1 MFAALLALISFY
13 IAIRVSLSEV
23 SRRIAKF
30 RQSWKQ
36 VVKTERLEIMSKK
49 ELPARRRTGV
59 VNGISAFQKN
69 AEHRKYTKRELC
81 LPFLDSGSLFQ
92 SRNEN
97 SSSETDVGSSCRIS
111 DDNILNM
118 LKVPT
123 ENHNASIFDRLFHQ
137 ISFILRKDAKVSYPD
152 VSEKVLSAD
161 RVKTAIKT
169 SVMEDLKGQDIKES
183 GIIAAQVTHK
193 QRAVH
198 VLHQMRSCIS
208 SFLLKIAAWV
218 MYKLL
223 GKMLDGIEVRKDQI
237 ETLKKVAE
245 ENVPMIY
252 LPLHRSHLD
261 YILVTFIL
269 FMNDLRAPLVAAG
282 NNLMIP
288 FFGALLRGLGA
299 FFIKRKLDPQNGQ
312 RDYVYRAVLHT
323 YMEESLKAGHSL
335 EFFIEGGRSR
345 TGKAV
350 LPKAGLLS
358 IVVDTLMSGG
368 IRDAYIVPIAMSYE
382 KLLDG
387 NFVSEQLG
395 RPKEMESFSSAIQ
408 GIWRTLHSNYGTVR
422 VDFCQPFSL
431 KDFLIAAEY
440 SYNSPVR
447 TLQPCLLPQN
457 QCFFN
462 HNMKSRRR
470 SEYGTEVV
478 SEDHRQLIK
487 DCADYVVYTAFSAY
501 SVMSTNALAFL
512 FLTKHRKATS
522 FDHLV
527 NSMDWIREEIVKRNK
542 TISYFGDSAEMIRRS
557 TKLLGKKLVTLDA
570 IKMDWYSNNNR
581 KTVYYKPSVNL
592 PDVLE
597 LQYYA
602 NSVVPVFLLESI
614 IVNAIYS
621 LLPEESRK
629 NADDRKDY
637 VLRKDILKYSLEL
650 SSILQYEFIFSPPG
664 TGICTVLN
672 ATIDDLLD
680 NSLLHIKKSDVDKND
695 SLILNDSKMDDFF
708 AYGNHAELQQEIKLN
723 LDDGNN
729 TVQFLQCVLS
739 PFIESYFLVAGVLY
753 KLIDSEMEETQLL
766 QDIKNLG
773 LKKIH
778 LGQIFHEESLGLDTL
793 KNGLKLFES
802 WKILNVRTHNSQKM
816 YSLQS
821 YYNDFAKIEDV
832 VNRIGKYKK

>member
-1 MFAALLALISFY
+1 M
-13 IAIRVSLSEV
+13 IA
-23 SRRIAKF
+23 
-30 RQSWKQ
+30 
-36 VVKTERLEIMSKK
+36 
-49 ELPARRRTGV
+49 
-59 VNGISAFQKN
+59 
-69 AEHRKYTKRELC
+69 C
-81 LPFLDSGSLFQ
+81 LPTLNASFG
-92 SRNEN
+92 EKI
-97 SSSETDVGSSCRIS
+97 SSFCLLVGSSIQVP
-111 DDNILNM
+111 DDNINM

-123 ENHNASIFDRLFHQ
+123 ENHNASIFDRFFHQ
-137 ISFILRKDAKVSYPD
+137 ISFILRKDAKVLYPD
-152 VSEKVLSAD
+152 VSEKVLSSD

-169 SVMEDLKGQDIKES
+169 SVMEDLKGQDIVNS
-183 GIIAAQVTHK
+183 GILTAQITHK

-198 VLHQMRSCIS
+198 ILHQMRSCIS

-237 ETLKKVAE
+237 ETLKKVSE

-312 RDYVYRAVLHT
+312 RDFVYRAVLHT

-358 IVVDTLMSGG
+358 IVVDTLMSGK

-387 NFVSEQLG
+387 NFISEQLG
-395 RPKEMESFSSAIQ
+395 KPKEMESFSSAIQ
-408 GIWRTLHSNYGTVR
+408 AIWRTLHSNYGTVR

-431 KDFLIAAEY
+431 KEFLLAAEY

-487 DCADYVVYTAFSAY
+487 DCADYVVYTAFGAY
-501 SVMSTNALAFL
+501 SLMSTNLLAFL
-512 FLTKHRKATS
+512 LLTKHRKGAT
-522 FDHLV
+522 FENLA
-527 NSMDWIREEIVKRNK
+527 NSMNWIREEITKRNK
-542 TISYFGDSAEMIRRS
+542 TVSFFGDSSELIRRATS
-557 TKLLGKKLVTLDA
+557 LLGKKLVNLDA
-570 IKMDWYSNNNR
+570 IKMDWYSNNNK

-602 NSVVPVFLLESI
+602 NSVLPVFLLESI
-614 IVNAIYS
+614 IINAVYS
-621 LLPEESRK
+621 LNPEESNK
-629 NADDRKDY
+629 NEDERDY
-637 VLRKDILKYSLEL
+637 VLRKDILKHSLEL
-650 SSILQYEFIFSPPG
+650 CSILQYEFIFSPPG
-664 TGICTVLN
+664 TSICTVLN

-680 NSLLHIKKSDVDKND
+680 NSYLLMKKQDTSTTN
-695 SLILNDSKMDDFF
+695 SDSKVDDFLT
-708 AYGNHAELQQEIKLN
+708 YGEQAELLQEIKLN
-723 LDDGNN
+723 TEENRN
-729 TVQFLQCVLS
+729 TVLFLHSILTSLV
-739 PFIESYFLVAGVLY
+739 ESYVLTAGVLF
-753 KLIDSEMEETQLL
+753 KLIDTEIEETVLL
-766 QDIKNLG
+766 QEIKNLG
-773 LKKIH
+773 HKKVN
-778 LGQIFHEESLGLDTL
+778 LGQICYEECLGLDTL
-793 KNGLKLFES
+793 KNALKLFES
-802 WKILNVRTHNSQKM
+802 WKIVNVRTMNSQKL
-816 YSLQS
+816 YSLQPN
-821 YYNDFAKIEDV
+821 YNDVSKIDDII
-832 VNRIGKYKK
+832 NRIGKYKN

>member
-1 MFAALLALISFY
+1 MLI
-13 IAIRVSLSEV
+13 
-23 SRRIAKF
+23 
-30 RQSWKQ
+30 
-36 VVKTERLEIMSKK
+36 
-49 ELPARRRTGV
+49 
-59 VNGISAFQKN
+59 
-69 AEHRKYTKRELC
+69 
-81 LPFLDSGSLFQ
+81 
-92 SRNEN
+92 
-97 SSSETDVGSSCRIS
+97 
-111 DDNILNM
+111 
-118 LKVPT
+118 
-123 ENHNASIFDRLFHQ
+123 NASIFDRIFHQ
-137 ISFILRKDAKVSYPD
+137 ISFVLRKDAKVSYPD

-169 SVMEDLKGQDIKES
+169 SVMEDLKGQDIANS
-183 GIIAAQVTHK
+183 GILTAQVTHK

-198 VLHQMRSCIS
+198 ILHQMRSCIS

-237 ETLKKVAE
+237 ETLKKVSE
-245 ENVPMIY
+245 ENVPIIY

-312 RDYVYRAVLHT
+312 RDFVYRAVLHT

-387 NFVSEQLG
+387 NFISEQLG
-395 RPKEMESFSSAIQ
+395 KPKEMESFSSAMQ
-408 GIWRTLHSNYGTVR
+408 AIWRTLHSNYGTVR

-431 KDFLIAAEY
+431 KEFLLAAEY

-487 DCADYVVYTAFSAY
+487 DCADYVVYTAFGAY
-501 SVMSTNALAFL
+501 SLMSTNLLAFL
-512 FLTKHRKATS
+512 LLSKHRKGAS
-522 FDHLV
+522 FENLV
-527 NSMDWIREEIVKRNK
+527 NSMNWLREEITKRNK
-542 TISYFGDSAEMIRRS
+542 TISFFGDSSDLIRRATS
-557 TKLLGKKLVTLDA
+557 LLGENLVSLDA
-570 IKMDWYSNNNR
+570 IKMDWYSNNK

-602 NSVVPVFLLESI
+602 NSVLPVFLMESI
-614 IVNAIYS
+614 IINAINS
-621 LLPEESRK
+621 LHPKESNRNEEGK
-629 NADDRKDY
+629 NY
-637 VLRKDILKYSLEL
+637 VLRKDILTHSLEL

-664 TGICTVLN
+664 TSICTVLN

-680 NSLLHIKKSDVDKND
+680 NSYLLLNETSKVDSDLKLDEFSTYEEQAELLH
-695 SLILNDSKMDDFF
+695 
-708 AYGNHAELQQEIKLN
+708 EIKLN
-723 LDDGNN
+723 SGENRN
-729 TVQFLQCVLS
+729 TILFLHNILT
-739 PFIESYFLVAGVLY
+739 PLIESYLLTAGVLF
-753 KLIDSEMEETQLL
+753 KLVDIEMEEAVLL
-766 QDIKNLG
+766 QEVKNLG
-773 LKKIH
+773 QKKLN
-778 LGQIFHEESLGLDTL
+778 LGQICFEESLGLDTL
-793 KNGLKLFES
+793 KNALKLYES
-802 WKILNVRTHNSQKM
+802 WKIINVRTHNSLKL
-816 YSLQS
+816 YSLQPN
-821 YYNDFAKIEDV
+821 YNDVSKIEDII
-832 VNRIGKYKK
+832 NRIGKYKN

>member
-23 SRRIAKF
+23 SRRIARF
-30 RQSWKQ
+30 RESWKQ
-36 VVKTERLEIMSKK
+36 VVKTEKLETMSKK

-69 AEHRKYTKRELC
+69 NENRKYTKRELS
-81 LPFLDSGSLFQ
+81 LPFLDSGSWF
-92 SRNEN
+92 RVKEEN
-97 SSSETDVGSSCRIS
+97 SISEIDVGNSHRIP

-123 ENHNASIFDRLFHQ
+123 ENHNASLFDRLFHQ

-152 VSEKVLSAD
+152 VSEKVLSSD

-223 GKMLDGIEVRKDQI
+223 GKMLDGIEVRRDQI

-358 IVVDTLMSGG
+358 IVVDTLMSNG

-387 NFVSEQLG
+387 TFVSEQLG
-395 RPKEMESFSSAIQ
+395 RPKEMESFSTAIQ

-431 KDFLIAAEY
+431 KDFLLAAEY

-470 SEYGTEVV
+470 SEYGTEIV

-487 DCADYVVYTAFSAY
+487 DCADYVVYTSFNAY

-542 TISYFGDSAEMIRRS
+542 TFSYFGDSSEMIKRA

-570 IKMDWYSNNNR
+570 IKMDWYSNNNK

-629 NADDRKDY
+629 NTDDGDY

-680 NSLLHIKKSDVDKND
+680 NSLLYIKKSDANKNG
-695 SLILNDSKMDDFF
+695 SLILNDSKIDDFF

-723 LDDGNN
+723 PDDGNN

-739 PFIESYFLVAGVLY
+739 PFIESYSLVAGVLY

-766 QDIKNLG
+766 QDIKSLG
-773 LKKIH
+773 LKKVH
-778 LGQIFHEESLGLDTL
+778 LGQIFHEEALGLDTL

-802 WKILNVRTHNSQKM
+802 WKILNVRTRNSQKI

-821 YYNDFAKIEDV
+821 YYNDISKIEDV
-832 VNRIGKYKK
+832 VNRIEKYKK

>member
-1 MFAALLALISFY
+1 MFAAVLALISFY

-30 RQSWKQ
+30 RQSWNQ
-36 VVKTERLEIMSKK
+36 VVKKEKIETMYKK
-49 ELPARRRTGV
+49 EIPARRRTGV
-59 VNGISAFQKN
+59 VNGVTPFQRN
-69 AEHRKYTKRELC
+69 GNRKFTKKELT
-81 LPFLDSGSLFQ
+81 LPFLDTGNWFQGNDETSTGS
-92 SRNEN
+92 EA
-97 SSSETDVGSSCRIS
+97 DVGSSFQVP
-111 DDNILNM
+111 DDNINM

-137 ISFILRKDAKVSYPD
+137 ISFILRKDAKISYPD
-152 VSEKVLSAD
+152 VSEKVLSSD

-169 SVMEDLKGQDIKES
+169 SVMEDLKGQDIVNS
-183 GIIAAQVTHK
+183 GILTAQVTHK

-198 VLHQMRSCIS
+198 ILHQMRSCIS

-237 ETLKKVAE
+237 ETLKKVSE
-245 ENVPMIY
+245 ENVPMIF

-312 RDYVYRAVLHT
+312 RDFVYRAVLHT

-387 NFVSEQLG
+387 NFISEQLG
-395 RPKEMESFSSAIQ
+395 KPKEMESFSSAIQ
-408 GIWRTLHSNYGTVR
+408 AIWRTLHSNYGTVR
-422 VDFCQPFSL
+422 VDFCRPFSL
-431 KDFLIAAEY
+431 KEFLLAAEY

-457 QCFFN
+457 QCVFN

-478 SEDHRQLIK
+478 SEDYRQLIK
-487 DCADYVVYTAFSAY
+487 DCADYVVYTAFGAY
-501 SVMSTNALAFL
+501 SLMSTNLLAFL
-512 FLTKHRKATS
+512 LLTKHRKGAT
-522 FDHLV
+522 FENLV
-527 NSMDWIREEIVKRNK
+527 NSMDWIREEITKRSK
-542 TISYFGDSAEMIRRS
+542 TISFFGDSSELIRRATS
-557 TKLLGKKLVTLDA
+557 LLGKSLVSLDGV
-570 IKMDWYSNNNR
+570 KMDWYSNNNKR
-581 KTVYYKPSVNL
+581 TVYYKPSISL

-602 NSVVPVFLLESI
+602 NSVLPVFLLESI
-614 IVNAIYS
+614 IINAVYS
-621 LLPEESRK
+621 LHPEESNRNEDEK
-629 NADDRKDY
+629 EY
-637 VLRKDILKYSLEL
+637 VQRKDILRHSLEL
-650 SSILQYEFIFSPPG
+650 SSLLQYEFIFSPPG
-664 TGICTVLN
+664 TSICTVLN
-672 ATIDDLLD
+672 ATINDLLD
-680 NSLLHIKKSDVDKND
+680 NSYLLLNKPEISRDDSDAKLDEF
-695 SLILNDSKMDDFF
+695 ST
-708 AYGNHAELQQEIKLN
+708 YEEQAELHQEMKLN
-723 LDDGNN
+723 TEENKN
-729 TVQFLQCVLS
+729 TVLFLHSILTS
-739 PFIESYFLVAGVLY
+739 LIESYLLTSGVLF
-753 KLIDSEMEETQLL
+753 KLVDTEMEEAVLL
-766 QDIKNLG
+766 QEIKNLG
-773 LKKIH
+773 HKKIN
-778 LGQIFHEESLGLDTL
+778 LGQICFEECLGLDTL
-793 KNGLKLFES
+793 KNALKLFES
-802 WKILNVRTHNSQKM
+802 WKIINVRTQNSLKL
-816 YSLQS
+816 YSLQPN
-821 YYNDFAKIEDV
+821 YNDVSKIEDII
-832 VNRIGKYKK
+832 NRIGKYKN

>member
-1 MFAALLALISFY
+1 
-13 IAIRVSLSEV
+13 
-23 SRRIAKF
+23 
-30 RQSWKQ
+30 
-36 VVKTERLEIMSKK
+36 
-49 ELPARRRTGV
+49 
-59 VNGISAFQKN
+59 
-69 AEHRKYTKRELC
+69 
-81 LPFLDSGSLFQ
+81 
-92 SRNEN
+92 
-97 SSSETDVGSSCRIS
+97 
-111 DDNILNM
+111 
-118 LKVPT
+118 
-123 ENHNASIFDRLFHQ
+123 
-137 ISFILRKDAKVSYPD
+137 
-152 VSEKVLSAD
+152 
-161 RVKTAIKT
+161 
-169 SVMEDLKGQDIKES
+169 MEDLKGQDIVNS
-183 GIIAAQVTHK
+183 GILTAQVTHK

-198 VLHQMRSCIS
+198 ILHQMRSCIS

-237 ETLKKVAE
+237 ETLKKVSE

-312 RDYVYRAVLHT
+312 RDFVYRAVLHT

-387 NFVSEQLG
+387 NFISEQLG
-395 RPKEMESFSSAIQ
+395 KPKEMESFSSAIQ
-408 GIWRTLHSNYGTVR
+408 AIWRTLHSNYGTVR

-431 KDFLIAAEY
+431 KEFLLAAEY

-487 DCADYVVYTAFSAY
+487 DCADYVVYTAFGAY
-501 SVMSTNALAFL
+501 SLMSTNLLAFL
-512 FLTKHRKATS
+512 LLSKHRKGAS
-522 FDHLV
+522 FENLV
-527 NSMDWIREEIVKRNK
+527 NSMNWLREEITKRNK
-542 TISYFGDSAEMIRRS
+542 TISFFGDSSELIRRATS
-557 TKLLGKKLVTLDA
+557 LLGKNLVSLDA
-570 IKMDWYSNNNR
+570 IKMDWYSNNNK
-581 KTVYYKPSVNL
+581 KTVYYKPSTNL

-602 NSVVPVFLLESI
+602 NSVLPVFLMESI
-614 IVNAIYS
+614 IINA
-621 LLPEESRK
+621 
-629 NADDRKDY
+629 
-637 VLRKDILKYSLEL
+637 L

-664 TGICTVLN
+664 TSICTVLN
-672 ATIDDLLD
+672 ATIDDLLEY
-680 NSLLHIKKSDVDKND
+680 SYLLMNETSKED
-695 SLILNDSKMDDFF
+695 SDSKLDEFST
-708 AYGNHAELQQEIKLN
+708 YGEQAELLQEIKLN
-723 LDDGNN
+723 SGENKN
-729 TVQFLQCVLS
+729 TILFLHSILT
-739 PFIESYFLVAGVLY
+739 PLIESYLLTAGVLF
-753 KLIDSEMEETQLL
+753 KLVDTEIEEAALL
-766 QDIKNLG
+766 QEVKNLG
-773 LKKIH
+773 QKKLN
-778 LGQIFHEESLGLDTL
+778 LGQICFEESLGLDTL
-793 KNGLKLFES
+793 KNALKLFES
-802 WKILNVRTHNSQKM
+802 WKIINVRTHNSLKL
-816 YSLQS
+816 YSLQPN
-821 YYNDFAKIEDV
+821 YNDVSKIEDII
-832 VNRIGKYKK
+832 NRIGKYKN